1 MSDMI
6 KTNARNFAR
15 NFSEYR
21 AAAARGET
29 VRIAAPDGVFL
40 LTREK
45 AGLTG
50 TGLLAKL
57 SKLPPGGFLG
67 KDGGR
72 RILEGKRRKILARSP
87 WEK

>member
-1 MSDMI
+1 MV

-15 NFSEYR
+15 NFAEYR

-29 VRIAAPDGVFL
+29 VRIAAPDGIFL

-45 AGLTG
+45 TGLTG

-57 SKLPPGGFLG
+57 STLPPGGFLG

>member
-1 MSDMI
+1 MI

-15 NFSEYR
+15 TFSEYR

-29 VRIAAPDGVFL
+29 VRIAAPDGFFL

-45 AGLTG
+45 TGLTG

-67 KDGGR
+67 KNGGR